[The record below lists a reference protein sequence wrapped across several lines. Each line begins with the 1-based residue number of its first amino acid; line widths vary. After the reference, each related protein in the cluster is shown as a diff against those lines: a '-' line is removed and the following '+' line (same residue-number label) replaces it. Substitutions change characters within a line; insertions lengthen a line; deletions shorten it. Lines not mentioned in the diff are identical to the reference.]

1 MEEHYKELY
10 EKSIA
15 EEFRLKG
22 LLLEQLQEI
31 VILRNENLS
40 LREQLDDKPIS
51 DKELR
56 LISIA
61 KVILRELDTK
71 VEKGDSNC

>member
-40 LREQLDDKPIS
+40 LREQLDGKPIS
-51 DKELR
+51 EKELK

-61 KVILRELDTK
+61 KIILQELDTS
-71 VEKGDSNC
+71 VVKGDSNC